1 MGNNEL
7 FKKINFDAKIGE
19 IIDRNFKYYKWPN
32 EVVDSINTLSFVSK
46 KCHVDYLS
54 NLTFN
59 SIYSTIGKYDRIRLL
74 PFEKNLIRNSNF
86 HLYIDSIKNGD
97 SDFVDL
103 INRQIKNKNIIILIK
118 DNNNNYNHNNIIFTN
133 NYKVLEI
140 NEGRTK
146 GKPSVLRI
154 YLPDTCI

>member
-7 FKKINFDAKIGE
+7 FQKINFESKSTQ
-19 IIDRNFKYYKWPN
+19 IINENFKYYKWPDN
-32 EVVDSINTLSFVSK
+32 VVNSINTLSDISK
-46 KCHVDYLS
+46 KCNVDYLS

-74 PFEKNLIRNSNF
+74 PYEKNLMKNSNF

-103 INRQIKNKNIIILIK
+103 INKQIKNKNIIILIK
-118 DNNNNYNHNNIIFTN
+118 DNNNFYKHNILF
-133 NYKVLEI
+133 YQ
-140 NEGRTK
+140 
-146 GKPSVLRI
+146 
-154 YLPDTCI
+154 

>member
-19 IIDRNFKYYKWPN
+19 IIDQNFKYYKWPN
-32 EVVDSINTLSFVSK
+32 EIVDSINTLSVVSK

-74 PFEKNLIRNSNF
+74 PYEKNLVKDSNF
-86 HLYIDSIKNGD
+86 HHYIDSIKNGD

-103 INRQIKNKNIIILIK
+103 INRQIENKNIIILIK
-118 DNNNNYNHNNIIFTN
+118 DNNNLYKHNDIIFTN

-140 NEGRTK
+140 NESKIK
-146 GKPSVLRI
+146 GKPSFLRI
-154 YLPDTCI
+154 YMPDTCI